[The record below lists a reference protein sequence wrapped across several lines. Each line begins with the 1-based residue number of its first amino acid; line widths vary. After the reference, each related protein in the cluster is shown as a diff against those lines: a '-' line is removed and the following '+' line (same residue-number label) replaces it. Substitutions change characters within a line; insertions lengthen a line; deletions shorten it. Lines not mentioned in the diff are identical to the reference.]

1 MCSIRIIIKQCTVY
15 IVHCTLLY
23 YNTYTT
29 HSVQCTVYGL
39 NCTVYNVQCTLNS
52 VHCTIYSLN
61 CTLYSLYIEVYQDEY
76 LVFTLIMF
84 LYFTYIYNALSMH
97 YLYHTTSQLTTTV
110 NVEHKSL
117 LRSPVNRSFDLWVE
131 NKNFYGRNSSL
142 MEMNVCAR
150 LDYIHLSPLICPYLT
165 HSLHPSLLSSP
176 LHISYIPNT
185 YHLFH
190 THSTVQCISTTLS
203 FSNIVTLFILFL
215 NFFL

>member
-1 MCSIRIIIKQCTVY
+1 MYS
-15 IVHCTLLY
+15 
-23 YNTYTT
+23 
-29 HSVQCTVYGL
+29 
-39 NCTVYNVQCTLNS
+39 VQCTLNS
-52 VHCTIYSLN
+52 VHCTLYSLN

-150 LDYIHLSPLICPYLT
+150 LDYIHLSPLICPYLYIPPSFPLPSI
-165 HSLHPSLLSSP
+165 SL
-176 LHISYIPNT
+176 YIPNT

-215 NFFL
+215 NFSI